1 MKFILSFF
9 FLIFLLNCAEKSEAD
24 WTVLVYMASDNYLNN
39 AAIDDINEMIDADF
53 SDKIN
58 IIVQIDYAA
67 NSDYSAHRYE
77 ITPQNQTFISSIGEI
92 DSGDYTQ
99 LASFVNW
106 GFSEYPAT
114 KKALFIWGHGNGWY
128 SDENA
133 SLCTD
138 DESGNF
144 INVTE
149 SELKNALKHEKLDIL
164 VFDACNMQTLEIIA
178 EIYEYTD
185 YVIAAEDGM
194 NGAGFPYNTIFSDW
208 EDFAN
213 TENLAKQIGF
223 NFHYSYWFE
232 DIFPISCSVA
242 KTSEFPQLFTKLA
255 EFTANWNEIATIEAF
270 RLVRAE
276 CWEFNEAFSVNLAMD
291 IDVKE
296 FFTTMGEVTE
306 NDTLISEIC
315 DAIDNCFIFQKT
327 EKYDVGYP
335 YHEVSTSLIWFP
347 DFEANGFFEN
357 RKTEYEKLEF
367 AETGW
372 ISFLEDTLDE

>member
-1 MKFILSFF
+1 MKLLLSFII
-9 FLIFLLNCAEKSEAD
+9 LISLFGCTERPEAD
-24 WTVLVYMASDNYLNN
+24 WTILVYMAADNFLND
-39 AAIDDINEMIDADF
+39 AAIADINEMTTAIF

-58 IIVQIDYAA
+58 VIVQIDYAENA
-67 NSDYSAHRYE
+67 TYSAHRYK
-77 ITPQNQTFISSIGEI
+77 ITPQNKELISSLGEI
-92 DSGDYTQ
+92 DSGAYTQ
-99 LASFVNW
+99 LSSFINW
-106 GFSEYPAT
+106 GFFEYPAT

-138 DESGNF
+138 DESENF
-144 INVTE
+144 INITE

-178 EIYEYTD
+178 EIHEYTD

-194 NGAGFPYNTIFSDW
+194 NGTGFPYDTIFSDW

-223 NFHYSYWFE
+223 NFHYSYWLP

-242 KTSEFPQLFTKLA
+242 KTSEFSQLFAKLT
-255 EFTANWNEIATIEAF
+255 EFSANWHNFTNVETLRQI
-270 RLVRAE
+270 RAE
-276 CWEFNEAFSVNLAMD
+276 CLEFNEAFSVNLAMD

-296 FFTTMGEVTE
+296 FFTKMGEVAE
-306 NDTLISEIC
+306 NGTLISEIC
-315 DAIDNCFIFQKT
+315 EAIDNCFIFQKT
-327 EKYDVGYP
+327 EEYEVGYSN
-335 YHEVSTSLIWFP
+335 EVGSALIWFP
-347 DFEANGFFEN
+347 DFEAIGFFEN
-357 RKTEYEKLEF
+357 RKTEYEKLQF